1 VQPGLHWNP
10 PVVDE
15 VSLVNVSELNAKTYE
30 NRAMLTTDENIIDIA
45 VTVQYL
51 IQDPV
56 KYVIAVQ
63 DPELSLDNASE
74 SAIRHVVGGNFM
86 DQILTTGRDRM
97 AADVQERLQDYM
109 NAYNTGIFVSQVNVV
124 DAQPPDA
131 VRPAFD
137 DVIRARE
144 DEQRVQNQAQ
154 QYSNQIIPEARGEAQ
169 RRIEAANAY
178 SAEVVAE
185 ATGDASRFD
194 QLLTEYLKSPEVTRQ
209 RLYIDSIEDVMT
221 ASSKIMVDVE
231 GGNNMLFLPLDKLM
245 EQSNSSI
252 VVIVASNSLF
262 VVKETERAVMLQF
275 GELVQDS
282 IDPGLHVKIPWV
294 NNVRKFDARI
304 LTEDAPRRRYLTLE
318 QKALEVDSYAKWRI
332 VDVGQFY
339 ISTRGNTTTAGS
351 LLAERINDG
360 LRDQIGD
367 RTLAEVVAGE
377 RDQMMLAL
385 TADLNETTAADLGI
399 EIIDVRVKRIDL
411 PEDVRSSVYERMI
424 TERNREAQ
432 ELRSFGE
439 ELAIGIR
446 ADADR
451 QATIFRAE
459 AYRDAE
465 QLRGEGDATATAIYA
480 NAYNKDPEF
489 YAFTRSL
496 NSYRETFSSKGDV
509 LLLDPNSD
517 YFKYLKNGIS
527 R

>member
-1 VQPGLHWNP
+1 MAWNEPENNGNGNDKDRDPWGGGRKGGDQGPPDIDEVVRNLTKKFNSLFGGGSSGSSSTGSSSSGGGGLSAGLIAGLVAVVAVIWGFMGFYIVDEAERGVVLRFGRVMDLTVQPGLHWNP

-252 VVIVASNSLF
+252 NSNSTTTDLRNLADQLSPF
-262 VVKETERAVMLQF
+262 L
-275 GELVQDS
+275 
-282 IDPGLHVKIPWV
+282 PGSSST
-294 NNVRKFDARI
+294 NS
-304 LTEDAPRRRYLTLE
+304 
-318 QKALEVDSYAKWRI
+318 VDRSRLPTT
-332 VDVGQFY
+332 G
-339 ISTRGNTTTAGS
+339 RGN
-351 LLAERINDG
+351 R
-360 LRDQIGD
+360 
-367 RTLAEVVAGE
+367 
-377 RDQMMLAL
+377 
-385 TADLNETTAADLGI
+385 
-399 EIIDVRVKRIDL
+399 
-411 PEDVRSSVYERMI
+411 
-424 TERNREAQ
+424 
-432 ELRSFGE
+432 
-439 ELAIGIR
+439 
-446 ADADR
+446 
-451 QATIFRAE
+451 
-459 AYRDAE
+459 
-465 QLRGEGDATATAIYA
+465 
-480 NAYNKDPEF
+480 
-489 YAFTRSL
+489 
-496 NSYRETFSSKGDV
+496 
-509 LLLDPNSD
+509 
-517 YFKYLKNGIS
+517 
-527 R
+527 

>member
-1 VQPGLHWNP
+1 MAWNEPGNNGNGNDKDKDKDPWGGGRKGGDQGPPDIDEVVRSLTKKFNSLFGGGGGGGGSSSSGSSSSGGGGLSAGLIAGLVAVVAVIWGFMGFYIVDEAERGVVLRFGRVMDLTVQPGLHWNP

-252 VVIVASNSLF
+252 NSN
-262 VVKETERAVMLQF
+262 
-275 GELVQDS
+275 
-282 IDPGLHVKIPWV
+282 
-294 NNVRKFDARI
+294 
-304 LTEDAPRRRYLTLE
+304 
-318 QKALEVDSYAKWRI
+318 
-332 VDVGQFY
+332 
-339 ISTRGNTTTAGS
+339 NTTTDLRNLADQLSPFLPGS
-351 LLAERINDG
+351 NSTNSV
-360 LRDQIGD
+360 D
-367 RTLAEVVAGE
+367 RSRLP
-377 RDQMMLAL
+377 
-385 TADLNETTAADLGI
+385 TTG
-399 EIIDVRVKRIDL
+399 RG
-411 PEDVRSSVYERMI
+411 
-424 TERNREAQ
+424 NR
-432 ELRSFGE
+432 
-439 ELAIGIR
+439 
-446 ADADR
+446 
-451 QATIFRAE
+451 
-459 AYRDAE
+459 
-465 QLRGEGDATATAIYA
+465 
-480 NAYNKDPEF
+480 
-489 YAFTRSL
+489 
-496 NSYRETFSSKGDV
+496 
-509 LLLDPNSD
+509 
-517 YFKYLKNGIS
+517 
-527 R
+527 

>member
-1 VQPGLHWNP
+1 MEKPMAWNEPGNNENGNDKDPWGGGRKGGNQGPPDIDEVVRNLTKKFNSLFGGGSGGSRSSGSSSSGNGGLSAGIIAGVVAVVAVIWGFSGFYIVDEAERGVVLRFGRVLDLTVQPGLHWNP
-10 PVVDE
+10 PIVDE

-86 DQILTTGRDRM
+86 DQILTTGRDRI
-97 AADVQERLQDYM
+97 ADDVHERLQDYM
-109 NAYNTGIFVSQVNVV
+109 NVYNTGIFVSQVNVV

-169 RRIEAANAY
+169 RRIESANAY

-209 RLYIDSIEDVMT
+209 RLYIDSLEDVMT

-252 VVIVASNSLF
+252 NSN
-262 VVKETERAVMLQF
+262 
-275 GELVQDS
+275 
-282 IDPGLHVKIPWV
+282 
-294 NNVRKFDARI
+294 
-304 LTEDAPRRRYLTLE
+304 
-318 QKALEVDSYAKWRI
+318 
-332 VDVGQFY
+332 
-339 ISTRGNTTTAGS
+339 NTTTD
-351 LLAERINDG
+351 LRNLA
-360 LRDQIGD
+360 DQLAPFLPGPSSTNTVD
-367 RTLAEVVAGE
+367 RSRLP
-377 RDQMMLAL
+377 
-385 TADLNETTAADLGI
+385 TTG
-399 EIIDVRVKRIDL
+399 RG
-411 PEDVRSSVYERMI
+411 
-424 TERNREAQ
+424 NR
-432 ELRSFGE
+432 
-439 ELAIGIR
+439 
-446 ADADR
+446 
-451 QATIFRAE
+451 
-459 AYRDAE
+459 
-465 QLRGEGDATATAIYA
+465 
-480 NAYNKDPEF
+480 
-489 YAFTRSL
+489 
-496 NSYRETFSSKGDV
+496 
-509 LLLDPNSD
+509 
-517 YFKYLKNGIS
+517 
-527 R
+527 

>member
-1 VQPGLHWNP
+1 MAWNEPGNNGNGNDKDKDPWGGGRKGGDQGPPDIDEVLRNLTKKFNSLFGGGSGGSSSTGSSSSGGGGLSAGLIAGLVAVVAVIWGFMGFYIVDEAERGVVLRFGKVLDLTVQPGLHWNP

-252 VVIVASNSLF
+252 NSNSTTTDLRNLADQLSPF
-262 VVKETERAVMLQF
+262 L
-275 GELVQDS
+275 
-282 IDPGLHVKIPWV
+282 PGSSST
-294 NNVRKFDARI
+294 NS
-304 LTEDAPRRRYLTLE
+304 
-318 QKALEVDSYAKWRI
+318 VDRSRLPTT
-332 VDVGQFY
+332 G
-339 ISTRGNTTTAGS
+339 RGN
-351 LLAERINDG
+351 R
-360 LRDQIGD
+360 
-367 RTLAEVVAGE
+367 
-377 RDQMMLAL
+377 
-385 TADLNETTAADLGI
+385 
-399 EIIDVRVKRIDL
+399 
-411 PEDVRSSVYERMI
+411 
-424 TERNREAQ
+424 
-432 ELRSFGE
+432 
-439 ELAIGIR
+439 
-446 ADADR
+446 
-451 QATIFRAE
+451 
-459 AYRDAE
+459 
-465 QLRGEGDATATAIYA
+465 
-480 NAYNKDPEF
+480 
-489 YAFTRSL
+489 
-496 NSYRETFSSKGDV
+496 
-509 LLLDPNSD
+509 
-517 YFKYLKNGIS
+517 
-527 R
+527 

>member
-1 VQPGLHWNP
+1 MAWNEPENNGNGNDKDRDPWGGGRKGGDQGPPDIDEVVRNLTKKFNSLFGGGSSGSSSTGSSSSGGGGLSAGLIAGLVAVVAVIWGFMGFYIVDEAERGVVLRFGKVLDLTVQPGLHWNP

-252 VVIVASNSLF
+252 NSN
-262 VVKETERAVMLQF
+262 
-275 GELVQDS
+275 
-282 IDPGLHVKIPWV
+282 
-294 NNVRKFDARI
+294 
-304 LTEDAPRRRYLTLE
+304 
-318 QKALEVDSYAKWRI
+318 
-332 VDVGQFY
+332 
-339 ISTRGNTTTAGS
+339 NTTTDLRNLADQLAPFLPGS
-351 LLAERINDG
+351 SSTNSV
-360 LRDQIGD
+360 D
-367 RTLAEVVAGE
+367 RSRLP
-377 RDQMMLAL
+377 
-385 TADLNETTAADLGI
+385 TTG
-399 EIIDVRVKRIDL
+399 RG
-411 PEDVRSSVYERMI
+411 
-424 TERNREAQ
+424 NR
-432 ELRSFGE
+432 
-439 ELAIGIR
+439 
-446 ADADR
+446 
-451 QATIFRAE
+451 
-459 AYRDAE
+459 
-465 QLRGEGDATATAIYA
+465 
-480 NAYNKDPEF
+480 
-489 YAFTRSL
+489 
-496 NSYRETFSSKGDV
+496 
-509 LLLDPNSD
+509 
-517 YFKYLKNGIS
+517 
-527 R
+527 

>member
-1 VQPGLHWNP
+1 MAWNEPGNNENGNDKNGNDKDPWGGGRKGGNQGPPDIDEVVRNLTKKFNSLFGGGGGGGGSRSSPSGNGGLSAGIIAGVVAVVAVIWGFSGFYIVDEAERGVVLRFGRVLDLTVQPGLHWNP
-10 PVVDE
+10 PIVDE

-86 DQILTTGRDRM
+86 DQILTTGRDRI
-97 AADVQERLQDYM
+97 ADDVHERLQDYM
-109 NAYNTGIFVSQVNVV
+109 NVYNTGIFVSQVNVV

-169 RRIEAANAY
+169 RRIESANAY

-209 RLYIDSIEDVMT
+209 RLYIDSLEDVMT

-252 VVIVASNSLF
+252 NSN
-262 VVKETERAVMLQF
+262 
-275 GELVQDS
+275 
-282 IDPGLHVKIPWV
+282 
-294 NNVRKFDARI
+294 
-304 LTEDAPRRRYLTLE
+304 
-318 QKALEVDSYAKWRI
+318 
-332 VDVGQFY
+332 
-339 ISTRGNTTTAGS
+339 NTTTD
-351 LLAERINDG
+351 LRNLA
-360 LRDQIGD
+360 DQLAPFLPGPSSTNTVD
-367 RTLAEVVAGE
+367 RSRLP
-377 RDQMMLAL
+377 
-385 TADLNETTAADLGI
+385 TTG
-399 EIIDVRVKRIDL
+399 RG
-411 PEDVRSSVYERMI
+411 
-424 TERNREAQ
+424 NR
-432 ELRSFGE
+432 
-439 ELAIGIR
+439 
-446 ADADR
+446 
-451 QATIFRAE
+451 
-459 AYRDAE
+459 
-465 QLRGEGDATATAIYA
+465 
-480 NAYNKDPEF
+480 
-489 YAFTRSL
+489 
-496 NSYRETFSSKGDV
+496 
-509 LLLDPNSD
+509 
-517 YFKYLKNGIS
+517 
-527 R
+527 

>member
-1 VQPGLHWNP
+1 MAWNEPGNNGNGNDKDKDPWGGGRKGGDQGPPDIDEVVRKLTKKFNSLFGGGGGGSSSTGSSSSGGGGVSAGLIAGLVAVLAVIWGFMGFYIVDEAERGVVLRFGRVMDLTVQPGLHWNP

-109 NAYNTGIFVSQVNVV
+109 NVYNTGIFVSQVNVV

-231 GGNNMLFLPLDKLM
+231 GGNNMLF
-245 EQSNSSI
+245 S
-252 VVIVASNSLF
+252 
-262 VVKETERAVMLQF
+262 
-275 GELVQDS
+275 
-282 IDPGLHVKIPWV
+282 
-294 NNVRKFDARI
+294 
-304 LTEDAPRRRYLTLE
+304 
-318 QKALEVDSYAKWRI
+318 
-332 VDVGQFY
+332 
-339 ISTRGNTTTAGS
+339 
-351 LLAERINDG
+351 
-360 LRDQIGD
+360 
-367 RTLAEVVAGE
+367 
-377 RDQMMLAL
+377 
-385 TADLNETTAADLGI
+385 
-399 EIIDVRVKRIDL
+399 
-411 PEDVRSSVYERMI
+411 
-424 TERNREAQ
+424 
-432 ELRSFGE
+432 
-439 ELAIGIR
+439 AI
-446 ADADR
+446 R
-451 QATIFRAE
+451 QA
-459 AYRDAE
+459 YGAE
-465 QLRGEGDATATAIYA
+465 Q
-480 NAYNKDPEF
+480 
-489 YAFTRSL
+489 
-496 NSYRETFSSKGDV
+496 
-509 LLLDPNSD
+509 
-517 YFKYLKNGIS
+517 FKHQFE
-527 R
+527 

>member
-1 VQPGLHWNP
+1 MAWNEPGNNGNGNDKDKDPWGGGRKGGDQGPPDIDQVVRNLTKKFNSLFGGGGGGSSSTGSSSSGGGGLSAGLIAGLVAVVAVIWGFMGFYIVDEAERGVVLRFGRVLDLTVQPGLHWNP

-252 VVIVASNSLF
+252 NSN
-262 VVKETERAVMLQF
+262 
-275 GELVQDS
+275 
-282 IDPGLHVKIPWV
+282 
-294 NNVRKFDARI
+294 
-304 LTEDAPRRRYLTLE
+304 
-318 QKALEVDSYAKWRI
+318 
-332 VDVGQFY
+332 
-339 ISTRGNTTTAGS
+339 NTTTDLRNLADQLAPFLPGS
-351 LLAERINDG
+351 SSTNSV
-360 LRDQIGD
+360 D
-367 RTLAEVVAGE
+367 RSRLP
-377 RDQMMLAL
+377 
-385 TADLNETTAADLGI
+385 TTG
-399 EIIDVRVKRIDL
+399 RG
-411 PEDVRSSVYERMI
+411 
-424 TERNREAQ
+424 NR
-432 ELRSFGE
+432 
-439 ELAIGIR
+439 
-446 ADADR
+446 
-451 QATIFRAE
+451 
-459 AYRDAE
+459 
-465 QLRGEGDATATAIYA
+465 
-480 NAYNKDPEF
+480 
-489 YAFTRSL
+489 
-496 NSYRETFSSKGDV
+496 
-509 LLLDPNSD
+509 
-517 YFKYLKNGIS
+517 
-527 R
+527 

>member
-1 VQPGLHWNP
+1 MAWNEPGNNGNGNDKDKDPWGGGRKGGDQGPPDIDEVLRNLTKKFNSLFGGGSGGSSSTGSSSSGGGGLSAGLIAGLLAVVAVIWGFMGFYIVDEAERGVVLRFGRVMDLTVQPGLHWNP

-109 NAYNTGIFVSQVNVV
+109 NVYNTGIFVSQVNVV

-252 VVIVASNSLF
+252 NSN
-262 VVKETERAVMLQF
+262 
-275 GELVQDS
+275 
-282 IDPGLHVKIPWV
+282 
-294 NNVRKFDARI
+294 
-304 LTEDAPRRRYLTLE
+304 
-318 QKALEVDSYAKWRI
+318 
-332 VDVGQFY
+332 
-339 ISTRGNTTTAGS
+339 NTTTDLRNLADQLAPFLPGS
-351 LLAERINDG
+351 SSTNSV
-360 LRDQIGD
+360 D
-367 RTLAEVVAGE
+367 RSRLP
-377 RDQMMLAL
+377 
-385 TADLNETTAADLGI
+385 TTG
-399 EIIDVRVKRIDL
+399 RG
-411 PEDVRSSVYERMI
+411 
-424 TERNREAQ
+424 NR
-432 ELRSFGE
+432 
-439 ELAIGIR
+439 
-446 ADADR
+446 
-451 QATIFRAE
+451 
-459 AYRDAE
+459 
-465 QLRGEGDATATAIYA
+465 
-480 NAYNKDPEF
+480 
-489 YAFTRSL
+489 
-496 NSYRETFSSKGDV
+496 
-509 LLLDPNSD
+509 
-517 YFKYLKNGIS
+517 
-527 R
+527 

>member
-1 VQPGLHWNP
+1 MAWNEPGNNGSGNDKDPWGGGRKGGEQGPPDIDEVVRNLTKKFNSLFGGGGGGSKSTGSSSSGNGGLSAGLIAGLVAVVAVIWAFMGFYIVDEAERGVVLRFGKVLDLTVQPGLHWNP

-86 DQILTTGRDRM
+86 DQILTTGRDRI

-109 NAYNTGIFVSQVNVV
+109 NVYNTGIFVSQVNVV

-154 QYSNQIIPEARGEAQ
+154 RYANQIIPEARGEAQ

-185 ATGDASRFD
+185 ATGDASRFN

-209 RLYIDSIEDVMT
+209 RLYIDSLEKVMT

-231 GGNNMLFLPLDKLM
+231 GGNNMLLLPLDKLM
-245 EQSNSSI
+245 EQRTSSI
-252 VVIVASNSLF
+252 NSNNS
-262 VVKETERAVMLQF
+262 
-275 GELVQDS
+275 DS
-282 IDPGLHVKIPWV
+282 DLR
-294 NNVRKFDARI
+294 NLANQ
-304 LTEDAPRRRYLTLE
+304 LE
-318 QKALEVDSYAKWRI
+318 PFLPTPTSANSVDRSRL
-332 VDVGQFY
+332 
-339 ISTRGNTTTAGS
+339 STGRGN
-351 LLAERINDG
+351 R
-360 LRDQIGD
+360 
-367 RTLAEVVAGE
+367 
-377 RDQMMLAL
+377 
-385 TADLNETTAADLGI
+385 
-399 EIIDVRVKRIDL
+399 
-411 PEDVRSSVYERMI
+411 
-424 TERNREAQ
+424 
-432 ELRSFGE
+432 
-439 ELAIGIR
+439 
-446 ADADR
+446 
-451 QATIFRAE
+451 
-459 AYRDAE
+459 
-465 QLRGEGDATATAIYA
+465 
-480 NAYNKDPEF
+480 
-489 YAFTRSL
+489 
-496 NSYRETFSSKGDV
+496 
-509 LLLDPNSD
+509 
-517 YFKYLKNGIS
+517 
-527 R
+527 

>member
-1 VQPGLHWNP
+1 MEKPMAWNEPGNNENGNDKNGNDKDPWGGGRKGGNQGPPDIDEVVRNLTKKFNSLFGGGGGGSRSSGSSSSGNGGLSAGIIAGVVAVVAVIWGFSGFYIVDEAERGVVLRFGRVLDLTVQPGLHWNP
-10 PVVDE
+10 PIVDE

-86 DQILTTGRDRM
+86 DQILTTGRDRI
-97 AADVQERLQDYM
+97 ADDVHERLQDYM
-109 NAYNTGIFVSQVNVV
+109 NVYNTGIFVSQVNVV

-169 RRIEAANAY
+169 RRIESANAY

-209 RLYIDSIEDVMT
+209 RLYIDSLEDVMT

-252 VVIVASNSLF
+252 NSN
-262 VVKETERAVMLQF
+262 
-275 GELVQDS
+275 
-282 IDPGLHVKIPWV
+282 
-294 NNVRKFDARI
+294 
-304 LTEDAPRRRYLTLE
+304 
-318 QKALEVDSYAKWRI
+318 
-332 VDVGQFY
+332 
-339 ISTRGNTTTAGS
+339 NTTTD
-351 LLAERINDG
+351 LRNLA
-360 LRDQIGD
+360 DQLAPFLPGPSSTNTVD
-367 RTLAEVVAGE
+367 RSRLP
-377 RDQMMLAL
+377 
-385 TADLNETTAADLGI
+385 TTG
-399 EIIDVRVKRIDL
+399 RG
-411 PEDVRSSVYERMI
+411 
-424 TERNREAQ
+424 NR
-432 ELRSFGE
+432 
-439 ELAIGIR
+439 
-446 ADADR
+446 
-451 QATIFRAE
+451 
-459 AYRDAE
+459 
-465 QLRGEGDATATAIYA
+465 
-480 NAYNKDPEF
+480 
-489 YAFTRSL
+489 
-496 NSYRETFSSKGDV
+496 
-509 LLLDPNSD
+509 
-517 YFKYLKNGIS
+517 
-527 R
+527 

>member
-1 VQPGLHWNP
+1 MAWNEPGNNGNGNDKDKDPWGGGRKGGDQGPPDIDEVLRNLTKKFNSLFGGGSGGSSSTGSSSSGGGGLSAGLIAGLVAVVAVIWGFMGFYIVDEAERGVVLRFGRVMDLTVQPGLHWNP

-252 VVIVASNSLF
+252 NSN
-262 VVKETERAVMLQF
+262 
-275 GELVQDS
+275 
-282 IDPGLHVKIPWV
+282 
-294 NNVRKFDARI
+294 
-304 LTEDAPRRRYLTLE
+304 
-318 QKALEVDSYAKWRI
+318 
-332 VDVGQFY
+332 
-339 ISTRGNTTTAGS
+339 NTTTDLRNLADQLSPFLPGS
-351 LLAERINDG
+351 SSTNSV
-360 LRDQIGD
+360 D
-367 RTLAEVVAGE
+367 RSRLP
-377 RDQMMLAL
+377 
-385 TADLNETTAADLGI
+385 TTG
-399 EIIDVRVKRIDL
+399 RG
-411 PEDVRSSVYERMI
+411 
-424 TERNREAQ
+424 NR
-432 ELRSFGE
+432 
-439 ELAIGIR
+439 
-446 ADADR
+446 
-451 QATIFRAE
+451 
-459 AYRDAE
+459 
-465 QLRGEGDATATAIYA
+465 
-480 NAYNKDPEF
+480 
-489 YAFTRSL
+489 
-496 NSYRETFSSKGDV
+496 
-509 LLLDPNSD
+509 
-517 YFKYLKNGIS
+517 
-527 R
+527 

>member
-1 VQPGLHWNP
+1 MAWNEPGNNGNGNDKDKDPWGGGRKGGDQGPPDIDEVVRKLTKKFNSLFGGGGGGSSSTGSSSSGGGGLSAGLIAGLVAVLAVIWGFMGFYIVDEAERGVVLRFGRVMDLTVQPGLHWNP

-109 NAYNTGIFVSQVNVV
+109 NVYNTGIFVSQVNVV

-252 VVIVASNSLF
+252 NSN
-262 VVKETERAVMLQF
+262 
-275 GELVQDS
+275 
-282 IDPGLHVKIPWV
+282 
-294 NNVRKFDARI
+294 
-304 LTEDAPRRRYLTLE
+304 
-318 QKALEVDSYAKWRI
+318 
-332 VDVGQFY
+332 
-339 ISTRGNTTTAGS
+339 NTTTDLRNLADQLSPFLPGS
-351 LLAERINDG
+351 NSTNSV
-360 LRDQIGD
+360 D
-367 RTLAEVVAGE
+367 RSRLP
-377 RDQMMLAL
+377 
-385 TADLNETTAADLGI
+385 TTG
-399 EIIDVRVKRIDL
+399 RG
-411 PEDVRSSVYERMI
+411 
-424 TERNREAQ
+424 NR
-432 ELRSFGE
+432 
-439 ELAIGIR
+439 
-446 ADADR
+446 
-451 QATIFRAE
+451 
-459 AYRDAE
+459 
-465 QLRGEGDATATAIYA
+465 
-480 NAYNKDPEF
+480 
-489 YAFTRSL
+489 
-496 NSYRETFSSKGDV
+496 
-509 LLLDPNSD
+509 
-517 YFKYLKNGIS
+517 
-527 R
+527 